1 MLNVVK
7 KTNKLLLIGF
17 LLVITFLIHNYLASF
32 LVINK
37 NFGISFGLN
46 NVWLFIIYG
55 LSLVIIT
62 FKSIKEN
69 SLGLMLLTIG
79 GLVNLIDRLIFGYVR
94 DYWNFLHLGVY
105 NNLNDWLI
113 GIAVLLLVRE
123 IWKKSK

>member
-1 MLNVVK
+1 VLNVVK
-7 KTNKLLLIGF
+7 KTNKLLLIVF
-17 LLVITFLIHNYLASF
+17 LLVIIFLVHNFLASF
-32 LVINK
+32 LVVIK
-37 NFGISFGLN
+37 NFGVSFGLN
-46 NVWLFIIYG
+46 NIWLFIIYG

-69 SLGLMLLTIG
+69 SLGLLLLTVG

-94 DYWNFLHLGVY
+94 DYWNFLHLGIY

-113 GIAVLLLVRE
+113 GIAVLSLVRE